1 MDTKETKKILIGAL
15 IAFGIYYLLK
25 KNPSWFTATYAPAD
39 KAGVGAD
46 VTASDDYYTGGGG
59 SGYVASGVDDSVAQ
73 NGDPNSYYTENVG
86 VPTPPYVGDTSSGDS
101 GIPAV
106 GAQWVGPTPQAGGGL
121 ANTNGRL
128 PSTISELSVSN
139 PGVATGTKRMTN
151 ILTARRVSVVR

>member
-1 MDTKETKKILIGAL
+1 MKIDTKTVIIGAL
-15 IAFGIYYLLK
+15 IAFVIYYIFK
-25 KNPSWFTATYAPAD
+25 KNPSWFNATYAPAE
-39 KAGVGAD
+39 KAGVGAE
-46 VTASDDYYTGGGG
+46 VTSSDDYYTGGGG

-86 VPTPPYVGDTSSGDS
+86 VPTPPYVGDTASGDS

-128 PSTISELSVSN
+128 PSTVSELSVSN
-139 PGVATGTKRMTN
+139 PGVATATKRMAN
-151 ILTARRVSVVR
+151 KLMVRPVSVVR